1 MPTTNTIAMQAK
13 LSLTVQ
19 YATEAPELTRS
30 RLRRWAQ
37 QALNGAVAD
46 TSIPAN
52 NTIAGASITIRLV
65 DEAEGLELNTSY
77 RERNYATN
85 VLTFEYGPDPDAI
98 IHGDIVLCVPVLEQ
112 EAIQQNK
119 PLVHH
124 AAHLVI
130 HGVLHALGY
139 DHLEADEAMHMETL
153 ETKLLAKINIP
164 DPYAEIAP

>member
-1 MPTTNTIAMQAK
+1 
-13 LSLTVQ
+13 
-19 YATEAPELTRS
+19 
-30 RLRRWAQ
+30 
-37 QALNGAVAD
+37 GAITD

-52 NTIAGASITIRLV
+52 SAIAGASLTIRLV
-65 DEAEGLELNTSY
+65 NEAEGLELNNSY
-77 RERNYATN
+77 RSRNYATN
-85 VLTFEYGPDPDAI
+85 VLTFEYGPDPDAV

-139 DHLEADEAMHMETL
+139 DHLEANEALH
-153 ETKLLAKINIP
+153 
-164 DPYAEIAP
+164 